1 MRINYKPS
9 MLHYGETIMIVRH
22 LHCDS
27 MLPEYSHI
35 KFDVTSEKNITQTE
49 HSPHY
54 NQPSMVFFSGG
65 SALAGFSQ
73 ALKHYNQNHSHIITT
88 LDSGGCTA
96 KLRQCFLMPAI
107 GDIRN
112 RLLALADDSRVDVA
126 AMTRIMALRFAKQ
139 GSPAT
144 LRQSLWAFSS
154 SDHPMYAQ
162 LNSQQKVA
170 IQSCLEYFAK
180 VIPDDFDLR
189 NTSIGN
195 VCIAAAYLT
204 NNRSLTAAIA
214 QFSQLLAIKG
224 QVVPMLDN
232 YCHLAA
238 HLTNGQI
245 ILGQHNL
252 TGKEVSPIR
261 SKIARVE
268 LSSSAEYLSP
278 LVCATPEHVKDTVKQ
293 ARLICYPPGSFYSSL
308 ITNLLT
314 QGIGKAISQSK
325 AKKVYVPN
333 LQDDPEQIGM
343 SLFDC
348 ITTLLNYLTSELSEN
363 MPVTSVL
370 NTVLIDKNAQNQLT
384 PAQYQQLSE
393 LGIEVEILPLVSQ
406 QSSPFYDPHRLSQA
420 LLSLCR

>member
-1 MRINYKPS
+1 
-9 MLHYGETIMIVRH
+9 MLQYGETIMIVRH
-22 LHCDS
+22 LHYDS
-27 MLPEYSHI
+27 MLPEYAQF
-35 KFDVTSEKNITQTE
+35 KTNLAAETRLTQPE
-49 HSPHY
+49 HTPIY
-54 NQPSMVFFSGG
+54 NQPSLVFFSGG
-65 SALAGFSQ
+65 SALAGFSK
-73 ALKHYNQNHSHIITT
+73 ALKQYNQNHNHIITT

-112 RLLALADDSRVDVA
+112 RLLALADDSKVDVA
-126 AMTRIMALRFAKQ
+126 AMTRIMGLRFAKQ
-139 GSPAT
+139 GSAAT
-144 LRQSLWAFSS
+144 LRQSLCAFSTS
-154 SDHPMYAQ
+154 EHPMYAQ
-162 LNSQQKVA
+162 LNTQQKLA
-170 IQSCLEYFAK
+170 IQSCLEYFED

-195 VCIAAAYLT
+195 VCIASAYLM
-204 NNRSLTAAIA
+204 NNRSLNAAIA
-214 QFSQLLAIKG
+214 QFSELLAIKG
-224 QVVPMLDN
+224 HVVPMLDN

-238 HLTNGQI
+238 HLTDGQV

-278 LVCATPEHVKDTVKQ
+278 LVCETPEHVIDTVKHAQ
-293 ARLICYPPGSFYSSL
+293 LICYPPGSFYSSL

-333 LQDDPEQIGM
+333 LQNDPEQIGM

-348 ITTLLNYLTSELSEN
+348 IQTLISYLTQEL
-363 MPVTSVL
+363 TQDTAA
-370 NTVLIDKNAQNQLT
+370 NTVLDTILLDRSAQKQLT
-384 PAQYQQLSE
+384 AEQYQQLSE
-393 LGIEVEILPLVSQ
+393 LGVAVEILPLVSE

-420 LLSLCR
+420 LLNLC